1 MATSV
6 PNTNTFSMQDV
17 KNVTDANDLIRAFSV
32 AESDGFDSQYSGEK
46 NSLYNFRN
54 YRGRALYTTTRG
66 LTVFKSFPCRDA
78 SWTKSSY
85 LGLLSTQISVG
96 DTVYQSTTGTSL
108 LGTGYYYIPV
118 GTSGYSIEIGNS
130 GKVTRVA
137 PCAR

>member
-17 KNVTDANDLIRAFSV
+17 KNVTDANDLIQAFSA

-54 YRGRALYTTTRG
+54 YRARALYSLERG
-66 LTVFKSFPCRDA
+66 LTLFKGLSCKDSKFIKTR
-78 SWTKSSY
+78 Y
-85 LGLLSTQISVG
+85 LGLSSTQISVG
-96 DTVYQSTTGTSL
+96 DTVFYDATSDIVL
-108 LGTGYYYIPV
+108 SDGYYFIPTV
-118 GTSGYSIEIGNS
+118 LGGYSIQIQGK
-130 GKVTRVA
+130 GKVILVS

>member
-54 YRGRALYTTTRG
+54 YRGIALYETARG
-66 LTVFKSFPCRDA
+66 TTVFKGFSCRDVK
-78 SWTKSSY
+78 WIKTKY

-96 DTVYQSTTGTSL
+96 DTVYENTNATSL

-118 GTSGYSIEIGNS
+118 GPTGYSIEIGNS